1 MNKSTVQNTETPF
14 AETPELNDR
23 DLISDA
29 LATEK
34 QLCSSYGTATQEASH
49 DALYQMI
56 FSQLR
61 DISKQQ
67 RNFYELQFKH
77 GWYAL
82 TPADSKG
89 IQETVQQY
97 QGYKQQLQ

>member
-1 MNKSTVQNTETPF
+1 MSGKTIKNPQTPYP
-14 AETPELNDR
+14 ETPELNDR
-23 DLISDA
+23 DILSDA

-34 QLCSSYGTATQEASH
+34 SLCHSYHSAMQEASH

-61 DISKQQ
+61 DTSKQQ
-67 RNFYELQFKH
+67 RNFYDLMFVH
-77 GWYAL
+77 GWYVL
-82 TPADSKG
+82 TPSTAQE
-89 IQETVQQY
+89 IQQAVQQF

>member
-1 MNKSTVQNTETPF
+1 MSKSTVQNSETPF
-14 AETPELNDR
+14 AETPQLNDR

-29 LATEK
+29 LSQEK
-34 QLCSSYGTATQEASH
+34 QLVSGYVIATQEASH

-82 TPADSKG
+82 TPAASKE
-89 IQETVQQY
+89 IQEAVQQY
-97 QGYKQQLQ
+97 QDYKQQLQ